1 MGDAS
6 FETFF
11 VVGQKNR
18 PSRLESGM
26 ARKQFYDT
34 QNPRNQGAFRG
45 FQALMPIQLPSCSSI
60 NQITQVRFCEALGD
74 WP

>member
-11 VVGQKNR
+11 IVVKNDLQA
-18 PSRLESGM
+18 SGNMLEGHFSNLS
-26 ARKQFYDT
+26 A
-34 QNPRNQGAFRG
+34 QNPRNQVAFRG
-45 FQALMPIQLPSCSSI
+45 FQALMPIQLPSCSSN